1 MNEKNIKKGNI
12 LKDNDIDVDA
22 SIEILGDL
30 EMYNETLKDFYDLS
44 EEKLEKIENA
54 KNNNDLNSYSI
65 EVHALKSDAKYL
77 GLKKLADMALEH
89 QLKSQAGDEEYVN
102 MHYDELIEELKK
114 DIDIISKYLNI

>member
-1 MNEKNIKKGNI
+1 MSILYIRRVWQNGNNI

-65 EVHALKSDAKYL
+65 EVHALKV
-77 GLKKLADMALEH
+77 M
-89 QLKSQAGDEEYVN
+89 
-102 MHYDELIEELKK
+102 
-114 DIDIISKYLNI
+114 LNI

>member
-1 MNEKNIKKGNI
+1 MDINI

-77 GLKKLADMALEH
+77 GLKKLA
-89 QLKSQAGDEEYVN
+89 GDEEYVN

>member
-1 MNEKNIKKGNI
+1 MDINI

-89 QLKSQAGDEEYVN
+89 QLKSQAGDEGYVN